1 MLRNAVA
8 ETESLGLC
16 YLLGFRGPSLS
27 GLGCAA
33 ASVDIYPPPRLSSSP
48 HLRIPWL
55 ILRGLPSWL
64 WVSTLALMS
73 FFRRR
78 TFPEDIDTDDEL
90 NDAVD
95 PELRLR
101 TVRTAASTLA
111 ESIRTEQR
119 VERRKSMRKKGS
131 RFFRRGTEKRR
142 TDTAESGTPAA
153 AAQIPGAR
161 RNIYVNYTLPLD
173 EVDHNGDPIVRYV
186 RNKVRTSSECR
197 AASLSSLS

>member
-1 MLRNAVA
+1 
-8 ETESLGLC
+8 
-16 YLLGFRGPSLS
+16 
-27 GLGCAA
+27 
-33 ASVDIYPPPRLSSSP
+33 
-48 HLRIPWL
+48 
-55 ILRGLPSWL
+55 
-64 WVSTLALMS
+64 MS

-197 AASLSSLS
+197 VTSLSSLEPGLIASQNIRSSPSCQGTFTSSFVGESNYYHARQPRISSQYVVSCALRTVLARRVSMVLLALRLC